1 MRRQLSKGG
10 RVGRRSTRKLFG
22 MPDDAATS
30 DGESVAD
37 ESADPVDVVFLRP
50 VQPPAQVDRIALV
63 AGLVAGV
70 VLAGLVGWLGFRAYE
85 AHNLEV
91 QRNLFVRA
99 ASQGAANVLTVDYQH
114 ADADAQRILDS
125 ATGKFYASFAR
136 RKQSYIDNA
145 KRTRSQLVG
154 TATDA
159 GLESRNGDSA
169 RVLVAVTVKSSD
181 PAQTHQEP
189 QFWRVRVTVQKTGD
203 IAKVSDVVFVP

>member
-1 MRRQLSKGG
+1 
-10 RVGRRSTRKLFG
+10 

-30 DGESVAD
+30 GGEPVVD
-37 ESADPVDVVFLRP
+37 ESADPVDVVFLHP

-63 AGLVAGV
+63 AGLVVGV

-85 AHNLEV
+85 AHNLDA

-99 ASQGAANVLTVDYQH
+99 ASQGAANLLTVDYQH

-136 RKQSYIDNA
+136 RKQSYIDDA
-145 KRTRSQLVG
+145 KRTRSQLVA
-154 TATDA
+154 TVTDA
-159 GLESRNGDSA
+159 GLESRNGDQGV
-169 RVLVAVTVKSSD
+169 VLVAATVKSSD

-189 QFWRVRVTVQKTGD
+189 HFWRIRVTVRQTGD
-203 IAKVSDVVFVP
+203 VGKISDVVFVP